1 MQLGVW
7 IKATFAEKDVVFDLQ
22 AIESND
28 GACKLGNVGRICDEY
43 RSTASCASKSQ
54 GVDAPE
60 GQGHLCEAAATKI
73 SKAFFNEHLQYRK
86 IVTRRTT
93 HRHCCIAAEPGPS
106 FVRTLSHSVICLKN
120 ESLSGAVR
128 TFPDERYW

>member
-73 SKAFFNEHLQYRK
+73 SKAFLMSIYNTRK
-86 IVTRRTT
+86 
-93 HRHCCIAAEPGPS
+93 
-106 FVRTLSHSVICLKN
+106 
-120 ESLSGAVR
+120 
-128 TFPDERYW
+128 